1 MENNRIKLHKVLKE
15 KNNPDTG
22 KPYTKKTY
30 SEFKTA
36 YFTSIK
42 GTDTCY
48 DQCKNWGLFTGTKDA
63 FYKLYACDLEYSK
76 KNVTACGGTNDLEKC
91 NKDKESLKSKGYVAK
106 SKEYYDTLS
115 TDVYDKQ
122 RYLCKST
129 NKYSYWVKKKETPA
143 PDDDTPAP
151 GPISSKYQDCTGKKI
166 RFNGCKDTDG
176 IINRVQGC
184 LGVKQD
190 NFFGPKTEEQLKLKT
205 GKEYF
210 TTDQV
215 DAICSGKLTP
225 DGESGAGTTAFSWD
239 TLIEN
244 EQIYNSGLKY
254 KIKDGTEV
262 YIIKRELDT
271 DKKLPL
277 DTLSGADPEKFD
289 YFVYFPIPQG
299 QTRGNYGKL
308 IFYTTPNGERKVK
321 VDKNQ
326 NWKWE
331 AEENIESFDVMEGS
345 IKKLLNNILSE
356 QKHYGGPA
364 DRRSSEQS
372 GGSPSTSQTSGGQQT
387 GGSGVSGVQQTGGSE
402 VTNVK
407 PNPNDVKKVIE
418 PIRLETIGLLNQ
430 IKENPKFKLAASA
443 EDRKNLDDAITL
455 LENFDSSK
463 ACDNITL
470 IDENL
475 TFLNQM
481 IKANEGGFGKKDIV
495 DLAKQV
501 RTNLEKVKSEC
512 QSLENEAVSKS
523 KISQQQGD
531 LGNKQQGDQGNK
543 QQVDQGNK
551 QQVDQ
556 NVMKQEAKTVEC
568 SIDKLIQYVV
578 DGLQGVS
585 NDLAKITKQR
595 EDLCYCYKTGKF
607 NDMNARGTIGD
618 LFKEKFEDIENTI
631 DANVASE
638 KQISRKLRNKKL
650 GWNEISDLIKG
661 EGIYDVTLNRNYIDR
676 YFGTDRCKA
685 TVVTES
691 TKSVRDIINEAVNQK
706 RNNKSKIGSLI
717 SEAVVAKRKE
727 KTRDVIAEDLIRMIK
742 GY

>member
-1 MENNRIKLHKVLKE
+1 MEINE
-15 KNNPDTG
+15 KIIIPPPPPPPKKGGNCKSMDEAYTDLGYEIVDVTTWRSSSDT
-22 KPYTKKTY
+22 
-30 SEFKTA
+30 E
-36 YFTSIK
+36 
-42 GTDTCY
+42 
-48 DQCKNWGLFTGTKDA
+48 
-63 FYKLYACDLEYSK
+63 
-76 KNVTACGGTNDLEKC
+76 
-91 NKDKESLKSKGYVAK
+91 
-106 SKEYYDTLS
+106 
-115 TDVYDKQ
+115 YDKKWK
-122 RYLCKST
+122 LCTEDRK
-129 NKYSYWVKKKETPA
+129 NHYYRKLKETPA
-143 PDDDTPAP
+143 PDGNTPAP

-225 DGESGAGTTAFSWD
+225 DGESGAGTTTFSWD

-387 GGSGVSGVQQTGGSE
+387 GGGTTQVTQKAIDITPELTDMKSKALGVIDKWDNYNEGLSGFSPRALGKGKVNTVIDDSRSKLESTDPKSFCSQDIDGQLAEIEKNRSQYGSMMTTE
-402 VTNVK
+402 DKNYLSQ
-407 PNPNDVKKVIE
+407 
-418 PIRLETIGLLNQ
+418 LETILKG
-430 IKENPKFKLAASA
+430 
-443 EDRKNLDDAITL
+443 
-455 LENFDSSK
+455 
-463 ACDNITL
+463 
-470 IDENL
+470 
-475 TFLNQM
+475 
-481 IKANEGGFGKKDIV
+481 
-495 DLAKQV
+495 
-501 RTNLEKVKSEC
+501 VKSKCE
-512 QSLENEAVSKS
+512 EAKN
-523 KISQQQGD
+523 Q
-531 LGNKQQGDQGNK
+531 NKQQGTQPNTMTGTQTTTQPNQQGSVTTTSQTNQTTQQNK
-543 QQVDQGNK
+543 MTGSEEPIQEFNLSRDECRNK
-551 QQVDQ
+551 IKELHLAAFPPRLRADESDIKDIPLAKKEIIWCAREYPFGKVFGAKDEL
-556 NVMKQEAKTVEC
+556 QELIKCRTEKNRKLQKGRNEYCLYDVKNQIELKTE
-568 SIDKLIQYVV
+568 SI
-578 DGLQGVS
+578 VS
-585 NDLAKITKQR
+585 NQVNNL
-595 EDLCYCYKTGKF
+595 L
-607 NDMNARGTIGD
+607 
-618 LFKEKFEDIENTI
+618 
-631 DANVASE
+631 
-638 KQISRKLRNKKL
+638 
-650 GWNEISDLIKG
+650 
-661 EGIYDVTLNRNYIDR
+661 
-676 YFGTDRCKA
+676 
-685 TVVTES
+685 TE
-691 TKSVRDIINEAVNQK
+691 K
-706 RNNKSKIGSLI
+706 RNNKSKISSLI

>member
-1 MENNRIKLHKVLKE
+1 MEINEEKIKLPPPPPPPPQR
-15 KNNPDTG
+15 N
-22 KPYTKKTY
+22 
-30 SEFKTA
+30 
-36 YFTSIK
+36 
-42 GTDTCY
+42 
-48 DQCKNWGLFTGTKDA
+48 
-63 FYKLYACDLEYSK
+63 
-76 KNVTACGGTNDLEKC
+76 EKC
-91 NKDKESLKSKGYVAK
+91 NSDKEYLKKKGYVAVK
-106 SKEYYDTLS
+106 KEYYDSKTEDAYYKQTYHCKA
-115 TDVYDKQ
+115 TDTYTYFLK
-122 RYLCKST
+122 R
-129 NKYSYWVKKKETPA
+129 KEVTPD
-143 PDDDTPAP
+143 PDDNSDDNVSPAP

-225 DGESGAGTTAFSWD
+225 DGESGADTTTFSWD

-254 KIKDGTEV
+254 KTKDGTEV
-262 YIIKRELDT
+262 YIIKRELNT

-321 VDKNQ
+321 IDKNQ

-364 DRRSSEQS
+364 DRRSSDQS
-372 GGSPSTSQTSGGQQT
+372 GGSPSTSQTSGVQQT
-387 GGSGVSGVQQTGGSE
+387 GGSG

-430 IKENPKFKLAASA
+430 IKENPKFKIAASA

-455 LENFDSSK
+455 LKNFDSSK

-512 QSLENEAVSKS
+512 QRLENEAVSKS
-523 KISQQQGD
+523 KISQQQVTQPNTMTGTQTTTQP
-531 LGNKQQGDQGNK
+531 NQQGSVTTTSQTNQTTQQNK
-543 QQVDQGNK
+543 MTGSEEPIQEFNLSRDECRNK
-551 QQVDQ
+551 IKELHLAAFPPRLRADESDIKDIPLAKKEIIWCAREYPFGKVFGAKDEL
-556 NVMKQEAKTVEC
+556 QELIKCRTEKNRKLQKGRNEYCLYDVKNQIELKTE
-568 SIDKLIQYVV
+568 SI
-578 DGLQGVS
+578 VS
-585 NDLAKITKQR
+585 NQVNNL
-595 EDLCYCYKTGKF
+595 L
-607 NDMNARGTIGD
+607 
-618 LFKEKFEDIENTI
+618 
-631 DANVASE
+631 
-638 KQISRKLRNKKL
+638 
-650 GWNEISDLIKG
+650 
-661 EGIYDVTLNRNYIDR
+661 
-676 YFGTDRCKA
+676 
-685 TVVTES
+685 TE
-691 TKSVRDIINEAVNQK
+691 K
-706 RNNKSKIGSLI
+706 RNNKSKISSLI

>member
-1 MENNRIKLHKVLKE
+1 MKPIKIINE
-15 KNNPDTG
+15 G
-22 KPYTKKTY
+22 KPSGKPKKEGGKPGGGNCKSMDEAYTDLGYEIVDVTTWR
-30 SEFKTA
+30 S
-36 YFTSIK
+36 SS
-42 GTDTCY
+42 DT
-48 DQCKNWGLFTGTKDA
+48 
-63 FYKLYACDLEYSK
+63 E
-76 KNVTACGGTNDLEKC
+76 
-91 NKDKESLKSKGYVAK
+91 
-106 SKEYYDTLS
+106 
-115 TDVYDKQ
+115 YDKKWK
-122 RYLCKST
+122 LCTEDRK
-129 NKYSYWVKKKETPA
+129 NHYYRKLKETPA
-143 PDDDTPAP
+143 PDGNTPAP

-225 DGESGAGTTAFSWD
+225 DGESGAGTTTFSWD

-364 DRRSSEQS
+364 DRRSSDQS
-372 GGSPSTSQTSGGQQT
+372 GGSPSTSQTSGVQQT
-387 GGSGVSGVQQTGGSE
+387 GGSG

-430 IKENPKFKLAASA
+430 IKENPKFKIAASA
-443 EDRKNLDDAITL
+443 EDIKNLDDAITL
-455 LENFDSSK
+455 LKNFDSSK

-495 DLAKQV
+495 YLAKQV

-512 QSLENEAVSKS
+512 QRLENEAVSKS
-523 KISQQQGD
+523 KISQQQVTQPNTMTGTQTTTQP
-531 LGNKQQGDQGNK
+531 NQQGSVTTTSQTNQTTQQNK
-543 QQVDQGNK
+543 MTGSEEPIQEFNLSRDECRNK
-551 QQVDQ
+551 IKELHLAAFPPRLRADESDIKDIPLAKKEIIWCAREYPFGKVFGAKDEL
-556 NVMKQEAKTVEC
+556 QELIKCRTEKNRKLQKGRNEYCLYDVKNQIELKTE
-568 SIDKLIQYVV
+568 SI
-578 DGLQGVS
+578 VS
-585 NDLAKITKQR
+585 NQVNNL
-595 EDLCYCYKTGKF
+595 L
-607 NDMNARGTIGD
+607 
-618 LFKEKFEDIENTI
+618 
-631 DANVASE
+631 
-638 KQISRKLRNKKL
+638 
-650 GWNEISDLIKG
+650 
-661 EGIYDVTLNRNYIDR
+661 
-676 YFGTDRCKA
+676 
-685 TVVTES
+685 TE
-691 TKSVRDIINEAVNQK
+691 K
-706 RNNKSKIGSLI
+706 RNNKSKISSLI

>member
-1 MENNRIKLHKVLKE
+1 MEINE
-15 KNNPDTG
+15 KIIIPPPPPPPKKGGNCA
-22 KPYTKKTY
+22 TK
-30 SEFKTA
+30 
-36 YFTSIK
+36 
-42 GTDTCY
+42 
-48 DQCKNWGLFTGTKDA
+48 
-63 FYKLYACDLEYSK
+63 DLEY
-76 KNVTACGGTNDLEKC
+76 T
-91 NKDKESLKSKGYVAK
+91 SKGYIKVDVTTYRSA
-106 SKEYYDTLS
+106 S
-115 TDVYDKQ
+115 TSTYDKT
-122 RYLCKST
+122 YFYCKDDKT
-129 NKYSYWVKKKETPA
+129 NHTFLKAKGTPA
-143 PDDDTPAP
+143 PPPNEDENKKQPKI
-151 GPISSKYQDCTGKKI
+151 GSKYQDCTGKKI

-225 DGESGAGTTAFSWD
+225 DGESGAGTTTFSWD
-239 TLIEN
+239 ALIEN

-262 YIIKRELDT
+262 YIIKRELNT

-364 DRRSSEQS
+364 DRRSSDQS
-372 GGSPSTSQTSGGQQT
+372 GGSPSTSQTSGVQQT
-387 GGSGVSGVQQTGGSE
+387 GGSG

-430 IKENPKFKLAASA
+430 IKENPKFRIAASA

-455 LENFDSSK
+455 LKNFDSSK

-481 IKANEGGFGKKDIV
+481 IKANEGSFGKKDIV

-512 QSLENEAVSKS
+512 QRLENEAVSKS
-523 KISQQQGD
+523 KISQQQVTQPNTMTGTQTTTQP
-531 LGNKQQGDQGNK
+531 NQQGGVTTTSQTNQTTQQNK
-543 QQVDQGNK
+543 MTGSEEPIQEFDLSRDACRNK
-551 QQVDQ
+551 IKELHLAAFPPRLRADESDIKDIPLAKKEIIWCAREYPFGKVFGAKDEL
-556 NVMKQEAKTVEC
+556 QELIKCRTEKNRKLQKGRNEYCLYDVKNQIELKTE
-568 SIDKLIQYVV
+568 SI
-578 DGLQGVS
+578 VS
-585 NDLAKITKQR
+585 NQVNNL
-595 EDLCYCYKTGKF
+595 L
-607 NDMNARGTIGD
+607 
-618 LFKEKFEDIENTI
+618 
-631 DANVASE
+631 
-638 KQISRKLRNKKL
+638 
-650 GWNEISDLIKG
+650 
-661 EGIYDVTLNRNYIDR
+661 
-676 YFGTDRCKA
+676 
-685 TVVTES
+685 TE
-691 TKSVRDIINEAVNQK
+691 K
-706 RNNKSKIGSLI
+706 RNNKSKISSLI

>member
-1 MENNRIKLHKVLKE
+1 MAEIKDWQY
-15 KNNPDTG
+15 KNKSTGNWVDCTKSQAVAWKKKGYDIRKKPANVDT
-22 KPYTKKTY
+22 
-30 SEFKTA
+30 
-36 YFTSIK
+36 I
-42 GTDTCY
+42 
-48 DQCKNWGLFTGTKDA
+48 
-63 FYKLYACDLEYSK
+63 
-76 KNVTACGGTNDLEKC
+76 EKC
-91 NKDKESLKSKGYVAK
+91 KTDLDAIKSDGYTRVK
-106 SKEYYDTLS
+106 KEYYDTLS
-115 TDVYDKQ
+115 TTNYDKKT
-122 RYLCKST
+122 YLCKYNNT
-129 NKYSYWVKKKETPA
+129 TSYHVKRKGA
-143 PDDDTPAP
+143 PNPDPNPDPNPTP

-225 DGESGAGTTAFSWD
+225 DGESGAGTTTFSWD

-262 YIIKRELDT
+262 YIIKRELNT

-364 DRRSSEQS
+364 DRRSSDQS
-372 GGSPSTSQTSGGQQT
+372 GGSPSTSQTSGVQQT
-387 GGSGVSGVQQTGGSE
+387 GGSGASGVQQTGGSG

-430 IKENPKFKLAASA
+430 IKENLKFKAAASP

-455 LENFDSSK
+455 LKNFDSSK
-463 ACDNITL
+463 ACDNITP
-470 IDENL
+470 
-475 TFLNQM
+475 
-481 IKANEGGFGKKDIV
+481 
-495 DLAKQV
+495 
-501 RTNLEKVKSEC
+501 S
-512 QSLENEAVSKS
+512 
-523 KISQQQGD
+523 
-531 LGNKQQGDQGNK
+531 
-543 QQVDQGNK
+543 
-551 QQVDQ
+551 
-556 NVMKQEAKTVEC
+556 
-568 SIDKLIQYVV
+568 DK
-578 DGLQGVS
+578 
-585 NDLAKITKQR
+585 
-595 EDLCYCYKTGKF
+595 
-607 NDMNARGTIGD
+607 
-618 LFKEKFEDIENTI
+618 
-631 DANVASE
+631 
-638 KQISRKLRNKKL
+638 
-650 GWNEISDLIKG
+650 
-661 EGIYDVTLNRNYIDR
+661 
-676 YFGTDRCKA
+676 
-685 TVVTES
+685 
-691 TKSVRDIINEAVNQK
+691 
-706 RNNKSKIGSLI
+706 
-717 SEAVVAKRKE
+717 
-727 KTRDVIAEDLIRMIK
+727 
-742 GY
+742 